1 MSSAPVA
8 TVEEDPA
15 REDASPQHRVVDG
28 PVLSTMIKLATP
40 TVLVLVAQSLVGV
53 AETWYVSFL
62 GSDALAGAS
71 LVFPI
76 VMLMTMMSNG
86 GLGSGVASALARAL
100 GAGRR
105 EDANALV
112 WHAVVIAGGAGLL
125 FTALAWWLGPP
136 LYRALGGSGGALDA
150 AVSYSQ
156 ILFAGSIPIWIVNL
170 LAAALRGAGNV
181 KLPAKVTLVGSAI
194 VVAVSPALIF
204 GLGPIPAM
212 GIAGAGLATVLF
224 YVGAAAYLLRRLSA
238 SGLSVRLTRSSLRA
252 PLLRD
257 VLRVGLPTAMSTV
270 QPSLTVIVLTGTV
283 GLFGTQAIAG
293 YGMASRLDYLLVP
306 VLFGIS
312 SAVLTM
318 VGMNVGA
325 KSFERARRV
334 AWTGAA
340 LGFAV
345 AGSVGLVVAVAPT
358 SWLHIFS
365 HDPSVVE
372 PGASYLRWVAPAYGL
387 FGAGFVLS
395 FASQGAARVLWP
407 FLAGTARLV
416 VAAGGG
422 FLAVRCF
429 GASLTVLFLL
439 VGASMVAFFG
449 VIATALS
456 AGSAL
461 RAPVSDAARRR

>member
-1 MSSAPVA
+1 MSQTQVAAVTDDFAAADESA
-8 TVEEDPA
+8 E
-15 REDASPQHRVVDG
+15 RGHVVDG
-28 PVLSTMIKLATP
+28 PVLSTIVRLATP

-62 GSDALAGAS
+62 GGDALAGAS

-76 VMLMTMMSNG
+76 IMLMTMMSNG
-86 GLGSGVASALARAL
+86 GLGSGVASAVARAL

-112 WHAVVIAGGAGLL
+112 WHAVVLAIGAGIV
-125 FTALAWWLGPP
+125 FAVAAWLLGPA
-136 LYRALGGSGGALDA
+136 LYRGLGGSGGALDA
-150 AVSYSQ
+150 AVSYSH

-170 LAAALRGAGNV
+170 LAAALRGAGDV
-181 KLPAKVTLVGSAI
+181 RTPAKVTLVGSAI
-194 VVAVSPALIF
+194 VVAASPALIF

-224 YVGAAAYLLRRLSA
+224 YVGASAYLLRRLRRE
-238 SGLSVRLTRSSLRA
+238 GLAVRLVRSRIDA
-252 PLLRD
+252 RLLGD
-257 VLRVGLPTAMSTV
+257 VMRVGLPAAASTI
-270 QPSLTVIVLTGTV
+270 QPNLTVIVVTGAV
-283 GLFGTQAIAG
+283 GAFGIQAIAG

-306 VLFGIS
+306 VLFGLG

-318 VGMNVGA
+318 VGMSVGA
-325 KSFERARRV
+325 RAFERARRI

-340 LGFAV
+340 LGFAI
-345 AGSVGLVVAVAPT
+345 AGGVGLIAAFAPT
-358 SWLHIFS
+358 LWLNTFS
-365 HDPSVVE
+365 SDPALVE
-372 PGASYLRWVAPAYGL
+372 PGVSYLRRVAPAYGL

-416 VAAGGG
+416 IAAGLGW
-422 FLAVRCF
+422 LAVHY
-429 GASLTVLFLL
+429 LD
-439 VGASMVAFFG
+439 ASMSTLFAIVGGSLVAFFA

-456 AGSAL
+456 AGTTL
-461 RAPVSDAARRR
+461 RRAPEGKNF